1 MSEFWENRKEDWEQ
15 LKYLIKHKKDVYQSG
30 RELGAPR
37 LQLLMHDRTKFRP
50 KNWTPYREYW
60 FGEDGYY
67 QNNNNRKDIP
77 KDRKEDFKDAVKDHF
92 SSEDHHQ
99 HKDPRNIPMS
109 KVPLNDRKEMLSD

>member
-50 KNWTPYREYW
+50 KN
-60 FGEDGYY
+60 
-67 QNNNNRKDIP
+67 
-77 KDRKEDFKDAVKDHF
+77 
-92 SSEDHHQ
+92 
-99 HKDPRNIPMS
+99 
-109 KVPLNDRKEMLSD
+109 